1 MLRLVVSLPFL
12 LLLVLFVLSN
22 REPVAIGL
30 WPTDVTWDVPLS
42 IAVLIA
48 AAVAFLF
55 GALLVWITELSQRQR
70 ARGAE
75 WRVRMLEEQVA
86 ELKGR
91 LGVREAVAPPAA

>member
-1 MLRLVVSLPFL
+1 MLRLLISVPFL
-12 LLLVLFVLSN
+12 LFLVLFVLSN

-55 GALLVWITELSQRQR
+55 GALLVWITELSQRRR
-70 ARGAE
+70 ARRAE
-75 WRVRMLEEQVA
+75 WRVRMLEEQVE